1 MIVLGITNAFDSGAS
16 LTIDGKTVAA
26 ANEERFSR
34 RKQDD
39 SFPWKSIEY
48 VLSAGGVRAS
58 EVDAV
63 TYGWSRDFDEHKILP
78 ALSERVIR
86 AVRQEPD
93 SADVVVTRIRVELE
107 RDQVRRDEMA
117 GIARENGWADRLHVY
132 DHHHAHAGSA
142 YFGSPFDRAL
152 VFTGDARGDFRSA
165 TVHLGEGD
173 RLVELDWRSSFD
185 SMGFYYSIITFLLG
199 MRPVRHEG
207 KVTGLAAYGDPEK
220 CIHIMR
226 QMIGFTE
233 NTIYANVGRMFKPF
247 FTDPPPALREALSH
261 FSKEDVAAACQQ
273 HLEDVILAYIRRFL
287 EEQKAAGTPVDN
299 ICLAGGLYGNVKLNQ
314 RILALPGVRNVF
326 VYPNMGDGGL
336 CVGSTYNWLAENGH
350 KIQRPIDTMYLGPS
364 FTDEEIRKALEAH
377 KVPHRRLKDKVAET
391 VDLLARGKI
400 VGWFQ
405 GRMEFG
411 PRALGARSILVHP
424 TDPTVNDW
432 LNKRLHRTEFMP
444 FAPATTSA
452 LAPRCYV
459 GWREDHLASR
469 YMTVCYDCTPEFK
482 KDSPA
487 TVHVD
492 GTARPQVVFRE
503 DNPDYHDVIEGF
515 HRKTGNLS
523 VINTSF
529 NEHEEPIVCFPDD
542 AVRSYL
548 NNNVDCLVI
557 GNWYVGPPEVSRE
570 AGAEKV

>member
-1 MIVLGITNAFDSGAS
+1 MIVLGVTNAFDSGAS
-16 LTIDGKTVAA
+16 LTIDGRTVAA

-34 RKQDD
+34 KKQDD
-39 SFPWKSIEY
+39 GFPWQSIEY
-48 VLSAGGVRAS
+48 VLSAG
-58 EVDAV
+58 EVSAEELDAV
-63 TYGWSRDFDEHKILP
+63 TYGWGREFDEHKILTP
-78 ALSERVIR
+78 LSHRVIQ
-86 AVRQEPD
+86 AVQREPE
-93 SADVVVTRIRVELE
+93 SADLVEQRIRVELE
-107 RDQVRRDEMA
+107 RDQVRKDEMA
-117 GIARENGWADRLHVY
+117 RIAREQGWADKLYVY
-132 DHHHAHAGSA
+132 DHHYSHAASA
-142 YFGSPFDRAL
+142 YFASPFDRAL
-152 VFTGDARGDFRSA
+152 VITGDARGDFRSA
-165 TVHLGEGD
+165 TVHLGEGE
-173 RLVELDWRSSFD
+173 RLRELDWRSTFD
-185 SMGFYYSIITFLLG
+185 SLGFFYSIITLLLG
-199 MRPVRHEG
+199 MRPARHEG
-207 KVTGLAAYGDPEK
+207 KVTGLAAYGDPSK
-220 CIHIMR
+220 CIHVMR
-226 QMIGFTE
+226 RMIGFTE

-247 FTDPPPALREALSH
+247 YTDPPPALKKALAPY
-261 FSKEDVAAACQQ
+261 SKEDVAAACQQ
-273 HLEDVILAYIRRFL
+273 HLEDVALAYIRRFL
-287 EEQKAAGTPVDN
+287 DEQKAKGAPVEN

-336 CVGSTYNWLAENGH
+336 CVGSTLNFLAENDH
-350 KIQRPIDTMYLGPS
+350 KIQRPIDTMYLGPA
-364 FTDEEIRKALEAH
+364 FTDDEIKKVLDAH
-377 KVPHRRLKDKVAET
+377 KVPYRPLKNKVEET
-391 VDLLARGKI
+391 VDLLACGKV

-411 PRALGARSILVHP
+411 PRALGSRSILVHP
-424 TDPTVNDW
+424 KDPTVNDW

-444 FAPATTSA
+444 FAPATTAS

-482 KDSPA
+482 KNSPA

-548 NNNVDCLVI
+548 GNNVDCLVI
-557 GNWYVGPPEVSRE
+557 GNWFVGPPEVSRE

>member
-39 SFPWKSIEY
+39 RFPEQAIEY
-48 VLSAGGVRAS
+48 VLSAGGIQAS

-63 TYGWSRDFDEHKILP
+63 TYGWGREFDEHKILP
-78 ALSERVIR
+78 ALSRRVMR
-86 AVRQEPD
+86 AVLREPG
-93 SADVVVTRIRVELE
+93 SADVVEQRIRVELE
-107 RDQVRRDEMA
+107 RDQVRKDEMA
-117 GIARENGWADRLHVY
+117 RVARERGWGGKLHVF
-132 DHHHAHAGSA
+132 DHHYSHAGSA
-142 YFGSPFDRAL
+142 YFASPFDRAL
-152 VFTGDARGDFRSA
+152 VITGDARGDFRSA
-165 TVHLGEGD
+165 SVYLGEGD
-173 RLVELDWRSSFD
+173 RMRELDWRSTFD
-185 SMGFYYSIITFLLG
+185 SMGFYYSIITFILG

-220 CIHIMR
+220 CIHVMR
-226 QMIGFTE
+226 QMIEFTE
-233 NTIYANVGRMFKPF
+233 NTIYGNVGRMFKPF
-247 FTDPPPALREALSH
+247 FTDPPPALREALAGH
-261 FSKEDVAAACQQ
+261 SKEDIAAACQQ

-287 EEQKAAGTPVDN
+287 GELETRGEPVEN

-314 RILALPGVRNVF
+314 RILALPGVSNVF

-336 CVGSTYNWLAENGH
+336 CVGSTLNYLAESGN
-350 KIQRPIDTMYLGPS
+350 KIERPIGTMYLGPS
-364 FTDEEIRKALEAH
+364 FTDEDIKKALDAH
-377 KVPHRRLKDKVAET
+377 GVPYRPLKDKIGET

-405 GRMEFG
+405 GRMEYG
-411 PRALGARSILVHP
+411 PRALGSRSIMVHP
-424 TDPTVNDW
+424 KDPTVNDW

-444 FAPATTSA
+444 FAPATIAA

-469 YMTVCYDCTPEFK
+469 FMTVCYDCTPEFK
-482 KDSPA
+482 ENSPA

-515 HRKTGNLS
+515 HRRTGNLS

-548 NNNVDCLVI
+548 NDNVDCLVI
-557 GNWYVGPPEVSRE
+557 GNWFVGRE
-570 AGAEKV
+570 G